1 MRSRRPVHPV
11 IVDRPGDLMAVH
23 PHRIELPVSVAVFA
37 MFFRGLWRL
46 GVWCVRHPRTV
57 VLIVVWPILW
67 RLAHERGLLVVLV
80 PAVVGGL
87 VWRWRRPSSWWRYY
101 GGPLLGWWRRQVI
114 YRRSWDEVMGL
125 CGLAKI
131 HDYRVKSPRLLRVRC
146 DEALDRLTVRM
157 VRGQNPADFHRETV
171 NLAYAFGRRQARVF
185 SEHPDDPPTR
195 RGRLAPVLR
204 AVDRVRFRDRP
215 TMVYIVLVRTDALR
229 KIVAPLPVP
238 TVPDFTALQ
247 LGVRE
252 DMRPYRLHLLATHVL
267 IGGATRRGKGSV
279 LWSLVRSL
287 AGGISSGLVRLW
299 VIDPKGGMEF
309 AMGRPLFARFAY
321 SSFEAMAALLEEAVS
336 VMQERQERL
345 GGHVRVHTP
354 SVADPLIVVVIDE
367 MAALTAYLQDRDL
380 RRRIANALGMLLSQ
394 GAGVGVLV
402 VAALQDPRKDILPF
416 RNLFP
421 TRIALGLTEES
432 EVDMVLG
439 DGARARGAVADQ
451 MPRWAKGVGY
461 VILDGTPEPVRVRFS
476 YITDPDII
484 AMAEQ
489 YVAPADPDDMLAQLV
504 RQGAPEPEPASL
516 DVPTMLEA
524 LPPIPGQVGRDHRPL
539 LPRSL
544 GDLLKRFEAPAPR
557 EPADDQAHDQAH
569 EPAAAA
575 DADADRGTAGEP
587 S

>member
-1 MRSRRPVHPV
+1 MRTNRPVHQV
-11 IVDRPGDLMAVH
+11 VAERPGDLMVFR
-23 PHRIELPVSVAVFA
+23 PRRVELPIGLAVSGMVLRSL
-37 MFFRGLWRL
+37 FRVLLW
-46 GVWCVRHPRTV
+46 CIRHPRRCA
-57 VLIVVWPILW
+57 LIVLWPVLW
-67 RLAHERGLLVVLV
+67 SLAQRTGVLV
-80 PAVVGGL
+80 ALALFLVGGA
-87 VWRWRRPSSWWRYY
+87 VWRWKHRASWWRFY

-114 YRRSWDEVMGL
+114 YRRAWNEAMSL

-131 HDYRVKSPRLLRVRC
+131 HNAEVKLPRLVKVQC

-157 VRGQNPADFHRETV
+157 IRGQNPADFHRATV

-195 RGRLAPVLR
+195 HGRLAPVLR
-204 AVDRVRFRDRP
+204 CVDRVRFRDRP
-215 TMVYIVLVRTDALR
+215 TLVYVVLVRTDALR
-229 KIVAPLPVP
+229 KIVPPLPVP
-238 TVPDFTALQ
+238 HVPDFTALA

-287 AGGISSGLVRLW
+287 AGGVSSGLVRLW

-321 SSFEAMAALLEEAVS
+321 KSFEAMADLLDEAVE
-336 VMQERQERL
+336 VLKARQDRL
-345 GGHVRVHTP
+345 GGHVRVHSP
-354 SVADPLIVVVIDE
+354 SVEDPLIVVVIDE
-367 MAALTAYLQDRDL
+367 MAALTAYLQDAAL
-380 RRRIANALGMLLSQ
+380 RKRIANSLGLLLSQ

-439 DGARARGAVADQ
+439 DGARDRGAIADQ

-476 YITDPDII
+476 YITDDDIVD
-484 AMAEQ
+484 MAQ
-489 YVAPADPDDMLAQLV
+489 RYPAPADPADMLAQITREL
-504 RQGAPEPEPASL
+504 APEPDPVAQMAPAISEQ
-516 DVPTMLEA
+516 TS
-524 LPPIPGQVGRDHRPL
+524 RDHRPL
-539 LPRSL
+539 LPKAL
-544 GDLLKRFEAPAPR
+544 ADVLKRFETPGPR
-557 EPADDQAHDQAH
+557 TAGNGEAD
-569 EPAAAA
+569 ESGAAENK
-575 DADADRGTAGEP
+575 GVAGEP